1 MIITETVLMQDISAH
16 RQILKKLNAYGF
28 SVEMDDFGSGFSS
41 LNTLKAVDMNALKID
56 MGFLMEEN
64 FSQKAK
70 DIITSIIRMAKTLG
84 IRVITEGVET
94 EEQAVFLKES
104 GCDIFQGFYFS
115 KPISVNEFEKNYC
128 QGGQK

>member
-1 MIITETVLMQDISAH
+1 
-16 RQILKKLNAYGF
+16 
-28 SVEMDDFGSGFSS
+28 MDDFGSGFSS

-84 IRVITEGVET
+84 MRVITEGVET
-94 EEQAVFLKES
+94 EEQAAFLKES